1 MHPPHQ
7 TPQRHSTTARPTNAR
22 QRFEVNRPKIGDAVR
37 HLERETLIETQHEQG
52 ACLPPRI
59 EWTNDFHAG
68 SARVAADHLI
78 DMP

>member
-1 MHPPHQ
+1 
-7 TPQRHSTTARPTNAR
+7 
-22 QRFEVNRPKIGDAVR
+22 VR